1 MYEHLFIYV
10 ITSIQIILYVLGV
23 SENGLS
29 PQLTSLI
36 LNVMF
41 ETTGFGGVS
50 SFFGQLHK

>member
-41 ETTGFGGVS
+41 ETTGFGGLS